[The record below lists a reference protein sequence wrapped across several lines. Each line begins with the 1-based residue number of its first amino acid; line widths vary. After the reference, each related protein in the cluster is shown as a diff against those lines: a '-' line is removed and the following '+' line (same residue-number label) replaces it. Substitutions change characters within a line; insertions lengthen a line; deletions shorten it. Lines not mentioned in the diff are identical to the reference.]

1 MLHFG
6 HFFVVQSE
14 QVQLNR
20 EGLVQHA
27 KQKRLPRNNA
37 RPRSRVSHFQQRWEN
52 PTAVTIEHKYGRN
65 CVCNHRSSSDCSA
78 ITR

>member
-1 MLHFG
+1 MSQSG
-6 HFFVVQSE
+6 RYFVVSSE

-20 EGLVQHA
+20 EGSGSARKA
-27 KQKRLPRNNA
+27 KETSL
-37 RPRSRVSHFQQRWEN
+37 QQRAAQVARFAFQEQRGN